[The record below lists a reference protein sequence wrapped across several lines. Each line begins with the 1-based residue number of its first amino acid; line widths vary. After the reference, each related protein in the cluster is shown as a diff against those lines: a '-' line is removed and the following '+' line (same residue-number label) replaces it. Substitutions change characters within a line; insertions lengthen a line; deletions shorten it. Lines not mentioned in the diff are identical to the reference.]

1 MKKIFLKPLAA
12 MAVISFTMFSCASST
27 DTSASTAMDDSTTMS
42 ETQTMGGN
50 EQTGYNSTT
59 TTTPGQTSGTD
70 ATTSTSGAMDVSS
83 LSMTNEES
91 LSEMFEK
98 VDDTKQLSLVELA
111 EKSSNLSTF
120 AKLVKA
126 AEIDLVLQQGDNEFT
141 VFAPTNEAFA
151 NLPAGNLEHLT
162 KPENKVELRQL
173 LAPHFLGAKV
183 SSAQFTSNQRIGLS
197 DDQEIVIGVTGT
209 GNNNITVGGA
219 NIVRPNIE
227 ASNGII
233 HVIDAIIQPTAVTP
247 GGVR

>member
-1 MKKIFLKPLAA
+1 MRKMFLKPLAA
-12 MAVISFTMFSCASST
+12 IAVISFTMFSCASST

-50 EQTGYNSTT
+50 EQTGTDNTT
-59 TTTPGQTSGTD
+59 TTMPGQTGTD
-70 ATTSTSGAMDVSS
+70 AMSSASSFDVSS

-91 LSEMFEK
+91 LTEMFEK
-98 VDDTKQLSLVELA
+98 VEDTKQYGLIELA
-111 EKSSNLSTF
+111 EQSSNLSTF

-126 AEIDLVLQQGDNEFT
+126 AEIDMVLQQGDSEFT

-151 NLPAGNLEHLT
+151 NLPAGNLEHLM

-183 SSAQFTSNQRIGLS
+183 TSAQFTGNQRIGLS
-197 DDQEIVIGVTGT
+197 DEQEIVIGVTGT

-219 NIVRPNIE
+219 NIVKPNVE

-233 HVIDAIIQPTAVTP
+233 HVIDALIQPSAVSP
-247 GGVR
+247 SGVR